1 MLIEDY
7 WTNSNNITIYKITFI
22 QAFKQYSSS
31 ESLTIALYVV
41 LIWAS
46 IMWDRYEVP
55 WKKTWKYLLSRNL
68 HSELSWKYMEENTQN
83 IPESHEEHMWA
94 DLQLTKMTTLNT
106 IGLKDPIRHQ
116 FTKNLLE
123 WQTVDDLN
131 VKDTK
136 SEKTNPTNLAWTE
149 RVLSFHRARPLSM
162 SLPACPLLGGW
173 NGRAERLAGQYST
186 ARTD

>member
-1 MLIEDY
+1 ML
-7 WTNSNNITIYKITFI
+7 SF
-22 QAFKQYSSS
+22 
-31 ESLTIALYVV
+31 
-41 LIWAS
+41 IWAS